1 VGGPAQQSA
10 VSEQHRHRHDTST
23 VFQWNCPAHPE
34 GVSDAH
40 LHESDEGAPLKLG
53 KLQMPLSKIQ

>member
-1 VGGPAQQSA
+1 
-10 VSEQHRHRHDTST
+10 
-23 VFQWNCPAHPE
+23 
-34 GVSDAH
+34 VSDAH